1 MPYLNPV
8 GIIDIDY
15 HGTALN
21 TFILEFLKDKI
32 YNF

>member
-1 MPYLNPV
+1 MTYLNPV
-8 GIIDIDY
+8 GIIDIYY
-15 HGTALN
+15 HGKAFN